1 MDACISNN
9 FIFIIFMIVKNSHKV
24 ERSEKEL
31 TDSIRRF
38 IYSEMASFQ
47 FFEWSEIDP
56 VCVTDSVRAVWK
68 RSLYITKIFS
78 QWHLLAK
85 CQHGH
90 ILQNGVS
97 IFARKLYK

>member
-38 IYSEMASFQ
+38 IYSEMASFH
-47 FFEWSEIDP
+47 FLSGVKLILFVSRIPSEQYGNEAY
-56 VCVTDSVRAVWK
+56 T
-68 RSLYITKIFS
+68 
-78 QWHLLAK
+78 
-85 CQHGH
+85 
-90 ILQNGVS
+90 
-97 IFARKLYK
+97 

>member
-9 FIFIIFMIVKNSHKV
+9 FIFIIFMIVKNSRKV

-38 IYSEMASFQ
+38 LYSEMAFFQ

-56 VCVTDSVRAVWK
+56 VCVTDTVRAVWK
-68 RSLYITKIFS
+68 RSLYATKIFS
-78 QWHLLAK
+78 QRHLLAK

-90 ILQNGVS
+90 ILSELCKYIRQK
-97 IFARKLYK
+97 IM